1 MIDLDLIKTRLGQY
15 GSAWI
20 AAFFLV
26 FLGAL
31 GSALIFRMDM
41 IKAANVLLGVALI
54 GLAILLA
61 VFVAYTLL
69 SRMAGLTKS
78 LLLLAGLMLLIP
90 LLWAPVLGAI
100 AAAYLGHVSIEY
112 SGVYAGFRI
121 VLGRLLYSATNLI
134 FGNPYVEAAMAFFQ
148 GLATFVGFIAS
159 LAQIWK
165 LLGRP
170 GAPAEAG

>member
-20 AAFFLV
+20 AAFLLV

-31 GSALIFRMDM
+31 ASALIFRMDM
-41 IKAANVLLGVALI
+41 IKASNVFLAVALI

-69 SRMAGLTKS
+69 SRMAGLTKP
-78 LLLLAGLMLLIP
+78 LLLLAGLLLLIP
-90 LLWAPVLGAI
+90 LLWAPVLGAV

-112 SGVYAGFRI
+112 SSVYAGFRI
-121 VLGRLLYSATNLI
+121 VLGRLLYSATDLI